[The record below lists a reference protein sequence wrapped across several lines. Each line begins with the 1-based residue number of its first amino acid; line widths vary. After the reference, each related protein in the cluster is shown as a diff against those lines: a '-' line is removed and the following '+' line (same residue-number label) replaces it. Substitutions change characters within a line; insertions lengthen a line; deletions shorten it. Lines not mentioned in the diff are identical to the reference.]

1 MSRVKF
7 NCEFS
12 FKASPTIVYEFL
24 TSPDCLTR
32 WFCDDCAMT
41 EDSYTY
47 AWEGSEELAYI
58 LEDIE
63 EEYLSLQW
71 EDYPTE
77 YLEFKISKGEITGQ
91 TVLEI
96 TAFCDDY
103 EVKQEKAFWQT
114 QMNNMKHAMGL

>member
-7 NCEFS
+7 NSEFT

-32 WFCDDCAMT
+32 WFCDICTMS
-41 EDSYTY
+41 EDSYTFV
-47 AWEGSEELAYI
+47 WEGSEEVAFI

-63 EEYLSLQW
+63 EEYISLQW

-77 YLEFKISKGEITGQ
+77 YLEFKISKGEITGA

-96 TAFCDDY
+96 TGFCDDN
-103 EVKQEKAFWQT
+103 EVKQEKAFWNT
-114 QMNNMKHAMGL
+114 QMSNMKHAMGL

>member
-24 TSPDCLTR
+24 TSPDCLAR

-41 EDSYTY
+41 DDSYSFS
-47 AWEGSEELAYI
+47 WEGSEELAYI

-77 YLEFKISKGEITGQ
+77 YLEFKISKSEITGQ

-96 TAFCDDY
+96 TAFCDDF
-103 EVKQEKAFWQT
+103 EVKQEKAFWQA

>member
-7 NCEFS
+7 NCEFN
-12 FKASPTIVYEFL
+12 FKASPTILYEFL

-32 WFCDDCAMT
+32 WFCDDCFMT
-41 EDSYTY
+41 EESYTFV
-47 AWEGSEELAYI
+47 WEGSEEIAYI

-77 YLEFKISKGEITGQ
+77 YLEFKISKSEITGE
-91 TVLEI
+91 TILEI
-96 TAFCDDY
+96 TAFCDND
-103 EVKQEKAFWQT
+103 EVKQEKTFWNT
-114 QMNNMKHAMGL
+114 MINNMKHSMGL

>member
-7 NCEFS
+7 NLEFH
-12 FKASPTIVYEFL
+12 FRTSPTIVYEFL

-32 WFCDDCAMT
+32 WFCEDCNMKD
-41 EDSYTY
+41 DSYIFS
-47 AWEGSEELAYI
+47 WEGSEEIAYI

-77 YLEFKISKGEITGQ
+77 YLEFKIYKGEITGQ
-91 TVLEI
+91 TILEI
-96 TAFCDDY
+96 TAFCDDD
-103 EVKQEKAFWQT
+103 EVKQEKAYWQT
-114 QMNNMKHAMGL
+114 QISNMKHAMGL

>member
-1 MSRVKF
+1 
-7 NCEFS
+7 
-12 FKASPTIVYEFL
+12 
-24 TSPDCLTR
+24 
-32 WFCDDCAMT
+32 MT
-41 EDSYTY
+41 EDSYTF

-63 EEYLSLQW
+63 EEYISLQW

-103 EVKQEKAFWQT
+103 EVKQEKAFWQA